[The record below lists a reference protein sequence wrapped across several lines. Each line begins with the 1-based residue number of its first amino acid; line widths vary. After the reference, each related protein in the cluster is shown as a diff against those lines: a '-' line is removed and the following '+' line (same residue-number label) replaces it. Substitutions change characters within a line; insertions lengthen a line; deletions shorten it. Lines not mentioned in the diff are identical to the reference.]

1 MINRIFI
8 SLLLLILIL
17 VGAGW
22 LFIEMGAGVHGGVA
36 TNQKTVTKRYRV
48 DLTFQVAGEVVS
60 GSGVFVGDF
69 TAQTDPTKGIRY
81 AFFGRYVAAE
91 AIPIQLPS
99 GAVLVATILTA
110 NSGRALNS
118 LFLASCG
125 IPLSFD
131 DGHGDKW
138 LAEVESWSGNCN
150 IDREYLPQ
158 MVLFDDKLIARGTV
172 VDPLFDDGIHF
183 VEGSVSTTD
192 EPIVRRIKGIFPWAT
207 SQTVDVLI
215 EYSSKYD
222 TMHRRPR
229 PTIIEILGK

>member
-1 MINRIFI
+1 MINRIFV

-22 LFIEMGAGVHGGVA
+22 LFIEMGAGVIGGVA

-48 DLTFQVAGEVVS
+48 DLTFEVAGEVVS

-69 TAQTDPTKGIRY
+69 TAQTNRGIRY
-81 AFFGRYVAAE
+81 AFFGKYEAAE
-91 AIPIQLPS
+91 AIPIELPNR
-99 GAVLVATILTA
+99 AVLVATIVTA
-110 NSGRALNS
+110 KDGQPLNS

-138 LAEVESWSGNCN
+138 LAEVESWSGSCD

-158 MVLFDDKLIARGTV
+158 MVIFDDRLIASGTIV
-172 VDPLFDDGIHF
+172 NVSSDDTIHF
-183 VEGSVSTTD
+183 VEGSVSSTE
-192 EPIVRRIKGIFPWAT
+192 EPVSRRVREIFPWAT
-207 SQTVDVLI
+207 DLAAAVNI
-215 EYSSKYD
+215 EYSD
-222 TMHRRPR
+222 NNTVRRP
-229 PTIIEILGK
+229 PPPAMMQLLGK